1 MIKCIWCSFRT
12 SRPHPATMSSLS
24 EAIIHLAIDLFH
36 QIRKSEKE
44 NIFLSPFSISSA
56 LAMTYLGAR
65 ENTASEMQKVGGS
78 CLSRTG
84 LHGLSAGCCADDHRF
99 AVPVSHGK
107 LKQPHDWVGTELWG
121 QGSPPASCAWTS
133 SGGWDEPLE
142 LLNNQRWGFNGRLQ

>member
-1 MIKCIWCSFRT
+1 MIKCIWCSSRT

-65 ENTASEMQKVGGS
+65 ENTASQMQKVGGS
-78 CLSRTG
+78 CLSITG
-84 LHGLSAGCCADDHRF
+84 LHGVSAGCCADDHRS
-99 AVPVSHGK
+99 AVPGSHGK

-133 SGGWDEPLE
+133 SGGWDEPLQ
-142 LLNNQRWGFNGRLQ
+142 LPNNQRWGFNGRLQ